1 MAHGPGTEKKNPS
14 GLLLFCGAGMDAVPQ
29 PLMGACSSCS
39 FRWSPSP
46 HERMDGRGG
55 VEARTH
61 RVALLT
67 LGTLSS
73 AASCP
78 PHGRVAWYC
87 QRGAEDWGEQL
98 RWTRGRPAA
107 MHADDAFG
115 REDRRVDVQTT
126 RCETM
131 RSRWE
136 RERGQRLQWQSKDV
150 AGLQLMSHLRISS
163 GAGGEQAQAGLNS
176 L

>member
-1 MAHGPGTEKKNPS
+1 
-14 GLLLFCGAGMDAVPQ
+14 
-29 PLMGACSSCS
+29 
-39 FRWSPSP
+39 
-46 HERMDGRGG
+46 MDGRGG

-78 PHGRVAWYC
+78 PHARVAWHC

-115 REDRRVDVQTT
+115 REDRRVDVLGV
-126 RCETM
+126 RP
-131 RSRWE
+131 
-136 RERGQRLQWQSKDV
+136 
-150 AGLQLMSHLRISS
+150 
-163 GAGGEQAQAGLNS
+163 
-176 L
+176 